1 MFQRYTLSDEHVPPL
16 AEGVVETLEGVGVL
30 CQNEEMLSA
39 LEATGARV
47 DHAAERAWFP
57 RAMVE
62 EFAASLRAEFD
73 GQAGGGE
80 APLRPSGLPR
90 IGGQVA
96 QIYLDPETDE
106 ERSSNSADLITLI
119 KFGEALHGEQ
129 GVGHALAITDVPPMV
144 EPLESAMLMAE
155 WASNPGAAFA
165 WHADQIDY
173 LVEMG
178 DILGRKDWFGWGA
191 ICFAHP
197 LRFDRDTAD
206 KFAARVHAG
215 QPIGITAMPVAG
227 ASTPV
232 TIEGF
237 VVVACAEVIATWITG
252 RAMDPEI
259 GLYASM
265 WPGTLDMGSGA
276 VSYSSP
282 DSMRYGCAACEF
294 IRRWTGFTMT
304 MGGSEYCDAKT
315 PGLYAGLEK
324 ALKAMTISAFTG
336 QGLGCGGGMVDEGRT
351 LSPIQLLIDREF
363 AQAMNNLV
371 GEFDPSPERIAMDEI
386 LDVGLGLERSHI
398 ETDHTLAYLRDSLWL
413 PALMGRSGWTPA
425 QEREVVDAMRGKVR
439 ELLDS
444 YVKPQG
450 REDELDAMREV
461 VERARGE
468 LL

>member
-1 MFQRYTLSDEHVPPL
+1 MFQRFILDDEHVPAL
-16 AEGVVETLEGVGVL
+16 AEGVVQTLEGVGVL

-39 LEATGARV
+39 LEAAGARV
-47 DHAAERAWFP
+47 DPEAERAWFP

-62 EFAASLRAEFD
+62 EFAAAMREEFD
-73 GQAGGGE
+73 GQTGGAE
-80 APLRPSGLPR
+80 VALRPSGLPR

-106 ERSSNSADLITLI
+106 ERSSNSADLITAI

-144 EPLESAMLMAE
+144 EPLESAMIMAE
-155 WASNPGAAFA
+155 YATNPGAAFA

-173 LVEMG
+173 LIEMG
-178 DILGRKDWFGWGA
+178 EIIGREGWFGWGA

-206 KFAARVHAG
+206 KFAARVRAG

-227 ASTPV
+227 ASTPI

-252 RAMDPEI
+252 RAMDPKI

-265 WPGTLDMGSGA
+265 WPGTLDMASGA

-294 IRRWTGFTMT
+294 VRRWTGFTMT
-304 MGGSEYCDAKT
+304 MGGSEYCDAKA

-351 LSPIQLLIDREF
+351 LSPIQVLIDREF
-363 AQAMNNLV
+363 AQAMNHLV
-371 GEFDPSPERIAMDEI
+371 GEFDPSPERVAMDEI
-386 LDVGLGLERSHI
+386 LDVGLGMERSHI
-398 ETDHTLAYLRDSLWL
+398 ETDHTLTYLRDSVWL

-425 QEREVVDAMRGKVR
+425 QEREVMDTMRAKAR
-439 ELLDS
+439 ELIDS
-444 YVKPQG
+444 YVKPEG
-450 REDELDAMREV
+450 REDELTAMRKV
-461 VERARGE
+461 VDRARRE